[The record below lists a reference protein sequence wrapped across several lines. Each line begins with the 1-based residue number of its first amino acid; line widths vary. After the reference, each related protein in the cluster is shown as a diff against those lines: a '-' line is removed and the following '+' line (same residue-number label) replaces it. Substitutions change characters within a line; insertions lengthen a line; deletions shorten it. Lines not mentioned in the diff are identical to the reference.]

1 MQNHDGYSIATSA
14 LCEGVA
20 RAKLTKIY
28 AITLTPHKVVGFE
41 AGLGDIIDTAGKKL
55 ILEAP
60 IEIA

>member
-20 RAKLTKIY
+20 RAKLAKIY
-28 AITLTPHKVVGFE
+28 AIALTPSKVMGFE

-55 ILEAP
+55 ILETSV
-60 IEIA
+60 EIA